1 MRAKRTGIVY
11 VALCGIFLSEMAGL
25 FYNSGIVK
33 GMNERADRLKI
44 YATASCEDAKVLPGD
59 ICDRN
64 GKVLA
69 QTEYKSFM
77 KTLEDGNKDYVT
89 ARQTSYQNI
98 EAYSQLLGYAAGNR
112 KLDLFAEN
120 ESDIVG
126 ERSGGYR
133 LMKFLGDESYWGEE
147 NGIYKT
153 TGVDGTKGQTA
164 VLTIDDDLQNAVY
177 NALRKEMS
185 TDEMGSAVVMDAK
198 TGEILSMV
206 SFPCEYD
213 FNDLETAIQKM
224 SEDEE
229 NTNTEPGYPV
239 SYKNAKAPG
248 SIWKVVMACALLD
261 HGMGDFTADNTSFI
275 DDSGW
280 ECQASTYNSGTLQVE
295 ENDKI
300 DLKTALET
308 SNNVFFAQAAL
319 ALGKTALE
327 ETASGFMLEQGIDHI
342 STDFGYVMCNW
353 DLEDDNL
360 LAQTGM
366 GQGHLGLST
375 VYAAMIAQAIANNG
389 KMMQPYLVKSFLDDD
404 QKVVYEGK
412 PEVLSK
418 ATSKSTAKTVT
429 SYMESTAK
437 EICQVHGL
445 TESAKAVEKYSIAGK
460 TGTAEV
466 GENAESN
473 NAWFLSFAPADDPQY
488 VVVVNQCKTSK
499 QGYRMV
505 SVATEIYEYLLG
517 E

>member
-1 MRAKRTGIVY
+1 MRTKRTGIVY
-11 VALCGIFLSEMAGL
+11 VVLCGIFLSEMAGL

-33 GMNERADRLKI
+33 GLNERADRLKI
-44 YATASCEDAKVLPGD
+44 YAAASCEDATVVPGD

-69 QTEYKSFM
+69 QTEYKTLM
-77 KTLEDGNKDYVT
+77 KVLEDGNKDYVT
-89 ARQTSYQNI
+89 ARLTSYRNA
-98 EAYSQLLGYAAGNR
+98 EAYSQLLGYAGGNR
-112 KLDLFAEN
+112 NLDLFAEN

-133 LMKFLGDESYWGEE
+133 LMKFLGDESYWGDET
-147 NGIYKT
+147 GIFTT
-153 TGVDGTKGQTA
+153 TGVDGTRGQTA
-164 VLTIDDDLQNAVY
+164 VLTIDDDLQTVVY
-177 NALRKEMS
+177 DALHKEMS

-213 FNDLETAIQKM
+213 FNDLDTAVQKM

-239 SYKNAKAPG
+239 SYKNAKTPG
-248 SIWKVVMACALLD
+248 SIWKIVMACALLD
-261 HGMGDFTADNTSFI
+261 HGMGNFTATNADFT
-275 DDSGW
+275 DDFGW
-280 ECQASTYNSGTLQVE
+280 TCRKNIYDSGTLQIE
-295 ENDKI
+295 ENDEI
-300 DLKTALET
+300 DLEEALQSSSNVYFAKAAQSLGTEKLAQTA
-308 SNNVFFAQAAL
+308 A
-319 ALGKTALE
+319 
-327 ETASGFMLEQGIDHI
+327 GFMLEQGRDHI

-353 DLEDDNL
+353 DLEDDSL
-360 LAQTGM
+360 LAQTGI

-375 VYAAMIAQAIANNG
+375 VYACMLAQAIANGG
-389 KMMQPYLVKSFLDDD
+389 KMMQPYLVKSFLDEN

-429 SYMESTAK
+429 SYMVSTAK

-466 GENAESN
+466 GADAEQN

-488 VVVVNQCKTSK
+488 VVAVNQCKTSK

-517 E
+517 